1 MDFRRANMNTFSK
14 IIATL
19 ALAAAASA
27 QGTLQCDQPGWSING
42 LDTFCKMVEVPADF
56 SGSINVKSGNGAI
69 VIRGWDEPGVLV
81 RAKIQTAATSVFDA
95 VALADRV
102 SIEVAAGKVQATG
115 PQTTTH
121 LSWSVC
127 WEIFLPHNADLTL
140 ATLNGAI
147 TISDITGRIQFSV
160 SNGAVAVDR
169 LGGNVDGSVSNGAIA
184 ITLGGDHWDG
194 AGLTVK
200 TSTGAIAV
208 HVPHAYSAHFEAS
221 TTVGTISTNYPVS
234 VSRGKWGIPGLGGSL
249 AFDAGAGGAPI
260 RVSTTV
266 GAIRIVEE

>member
-1 MDFRRANMNTFSK
+1 MNTFSK

-27 QGTLQCDQPGWSING
+27 QGTLSCDQPGWHING

-56 SGSINVKSGNGAI
+56 AGSINVKSVNGAI
-69 VIRGWDEPGVLV
+69 AIRGWDEAGVLV
-81 RAKIQTAATSVFDA
+81 RAKVQTAATSESEA
-95 VALADRV
+95 AALADRI

-115 PQTTTH
+115 PQTTSH
-121 LSWSVC
+121 LNWSVS
-127 WEIFLPHNADLTL
+127 WEIFLPHNADVTL
-140 ATLNGAI
+140 GTANGAI
-147 TISDITGRIQFSV
+147 AISDVTGRIQFNI
-160 SNGAVAVDR
+160 SNGAVALDR

-208 HVPHAYSAHFEAS
+208 HVPHEYSAHFEAV
-221 TTVGTISTNYPVS
+221 TTVGTISTNYPVT

-249 AFDAGAGGAPI
+249 SFDAGAGGAPI
-260 RVSTTV
+260 RVSATV
-266 GAIRIVEE
+266 GAIRIVTE